1 MRFCNMSTVR
11 KVGLKKLTPAIKKCR
26 MCLFIYGYITQAGQL
41 CVSSIFVTTNK
52 TDLNFQDWCG
62 VWGLTLSTIHSFILG
77 LARLLLAS
85 KLTKGGVYLQAVG
98 DNRAHR
104 LLPAALALQPH

>member
-52 TDLNFQDWCG
+52 TDLSGLVWCVG
-62 VWGLTLSTIHSFILG
+62 ANAINHSFILG

>member
-1 MRFCNMSTVR
+1 MPLAV
-11 KVGLKKLTPAIKKCR
+11 
-26 MCLFIYGYITQAGQL
+26 
-41 CVSSIFVTTNK
+41 
-52 TDLNFQDWCG
+52 
-62 VWGLTLSTIHSFILG
+62 HSG

-85 KLTKGGVYLQAVG
+85 KLAKGGVCLQAVG